1 MVVRQLFAFL
11 KKIKLG
17 LEVNT
22 GIFCLYSVLLRYEVE
37 SDVPQSQGHNFVSL
51 S

>member
-1 MVVRQLFAFL
+1 MVVRQLFAFF

-37 SDVPQSQGHNFVSL
+37 SVVPQSQGHSFAAL